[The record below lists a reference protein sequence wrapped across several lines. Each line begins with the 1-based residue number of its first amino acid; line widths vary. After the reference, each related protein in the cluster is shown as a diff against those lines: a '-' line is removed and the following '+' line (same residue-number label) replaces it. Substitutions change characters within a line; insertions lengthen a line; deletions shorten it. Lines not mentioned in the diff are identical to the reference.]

1 MTEAQVG
8 NWSAPGGVLGELVA
22 LSYARADALRSRAA
36 ELERAAAEADTPPA
50 FAAALRGGTVSL
62 ICEVKR
68 RSPSRGII
76 AAELDAATQ
85 AASYEA
91 GGASAVSVL
100 TEPERFGGAIRDL
113 ADVRGAVAIP
123 LLRKDFLVHELQ
135 FLEARAAGA
144 SAVLIIAAALPP
156 ESVRALVP
164 AAHALGMDAL
174 VEVRTESELHTALE
188 SGARVIGVNVRNL
201 VTLEM
206 DPAVAERLIPA
217 IPSDRVAIYESG
229 IVDRAGVMRAAG
241 CGADAV
247 LVGSSLSARS
257 DAARAVRELSGVV
270 AQPRNG

>member
-1 MTEAQVG
+1 M
-8 NWSAPGGVLGELVA
+8 LGELVA
-22 LSYARADALRSRAA
+22 MSYARADALRSRAA
-36 ELERAAAEADTPPA
+36 ELERAAAEAATPPA

-68 RSPSRGII
+68 RSPSRGTI
-76 AAELDAATQ
+76 AADLDAASQ

-91 GGASAVSVL
+91 GGAAAVSVL
-100 TEPERFGGAIRDL
+100 TEPERFGGAIGDL
-113 ADVRGAVAIP
+113 VDVRAAVAVP

-144 SAVLIIAAALPP
+144 SAVLVIAAALPP

-164 AAHALGMDAL
+164 AAHAIGMDAL
-174 VEVRTESELHTALE
+174 VEVRTESELHTSLE
-188 SGARVIGVNVRNL
+188 SGARVIGVNVRDL

-206 DPAVAERLIPA
+206 DPAVAERLIPG
-217 IPSDRVAIYESG
+217 IPSDRVAVYESG
-229 IVDRAGVMRAAG
+229 IVDREGVVRAAG

-257 DAARAVRELSGVV
+257 DAARAVRELAGVAV
-270 AQPRNG
+270 QPRNG